1 MTSSAAPSRGDAAR
15 RRLMTGAATAILVLA
30 ACGLAP
36 DAASATTTFVE
47 CLERNGITAE
57 DVSVTLADDGS
68 VEGIEAVIVDEGDVA
83 YEPAVR
89 LACIE
94 EVEGGP

>member
-1 MTSSAAPSRGDAAR
+1 MTWLAAPRGDHVIR
-15 RRLMTGAATAILVLA
+15 RRLSTGVAAILVLA
-30 ACGLAP
+30 ACELAP
-36 DAASATTTFVE
+36 DAASATTTFLE
-47 CLERNGITAE
+47 CLERNGIVAE

>member
-1 MTSSAAPSRGDAAR
+1 MTSSAASNAGHAAR
-15 RRLMTGAATAILVLA
+15 RRLVAGAAAILILA
-30 ACGLAP
+30 ACELAP

-47 CLERNGITAE
+47 CLERNGVVAE
-57 DVSVTLADDGS
+57 DVRVTLADDGS
-68 VEGIEAVIVDEGDVA
+68 VEGIEARILEEADVA

>member
-1 MTSSAAPSRGDAAR
+1 MISSAAPKRGHVAR
-15 RRLMTGAATAILVLA
+15 RRIVTGAAAILILA
-30 ACGLAP
+30 ACELAP
-36 DAASATTTFVE
+36 DASSATTTFVE
-47 CLERNGITAE
+47 CLERNEIVAE
-57 DVSVTLADDGS
+57 DVNVTLADDGS
-68 VEGIEAVIVDEGDVA
+68 VEGVEAVIVDEGEAA